1 MEAELSLSP
10 LLPVSIVAIV
20 AGFAAAAAAIA
31 LWRGLSGW
39 WLRALA
45 AGVLVVSLIE
55 PVLRQEEH
63 EDLSDVVFLVHDQT
77 ESQAI
82 ADRLQQSAVALAELS
97 EELSAMES
105 DGVETVRVDVRNNPG
120 DSDSGSMV
128 LSALA
133 AAAADVAPDRIAGA
147 IIVSDG
153 QVHDGG
159 VLDDFPAPVHLVLSG
174 RADEWDRRVV
184 VRRAPSFAIVDEEF
198 RLAFRIEDK
207 GEVPAGISG
216 AAEVTISINGG
227 DSRRARVPVGQE
239 VELSVTLSR
248 GGLNHLQV
256 EVTPEDGELT
266 DRNNVSV
273 ITVNGVRDRLRVLL
287 VSGLP
292 YAGERSWR
300 NLLKSD
306 GSVDLVHFTILRP
319 PTKTDSVPV
328 QELAL
333 IEFPVRELFLNK
345 IDEFDLIIF
354 DRYEIRG
361 ILPGIY
367 LANVVEYV
375 RGGGAL
381 LVAAGPAMAGPGGL
395 YRTALSE
402 VLPARPTG
410 KLVQR
415 AYLPEVTDLGSI
427 HPVTEDLASVP
438 ARGLNG
444 PDDPGDG
451 KVWGSW
457 YRLVEA
463 IAEHGQTI
471 MNGPDARP
479 LLILDRFGQGR
490 IAMLLSDQA
499 WLWTRGHDGGG
510 PQLELLR
517 RLAHWAMKEP
527 ELEEERLE
535 ADSSGS
541 GLVVTRRTMTDRVPR
556 LSITTP
562 GGERIESDMEPVS
575 RGRWRAGIEGLESG
589 VHVLREGDLVRVAVV
604 GSPAPREFEN
614 PLATSALLSGLV
626 KSTGG
631 AVVRLD
637 QDKTPDIRHVRE
649 GRVAAGRDWVGVIRR
664 DAVLVTDVRQQ
675 PLFPS
680 WLLLLA
686 ALATCVAAWRLEGR

>member
-1 MEAELSLSP
+1 MLSLSP
-10 LLPVSIVAIV
+10 LLPVSLVSIAAV
-20 AGFAAAAAAIA
+20 AAAMAACIA
-31 LWRGLSGW
+31 LWLRLSGW

-45 AGVLVVSLIE
+45 AGVLVVALLE
-55 PVLRQEEH
+55 PVLRKEEH
-63 EDLSDVVFLVHDQT
+63 EDLPDIVFLVSDQT
-77 ESQAI
+77 ESQTIAERSRQSADAI
-82 ADRLQQSAVALAELS
+82 AELA
-97 EELSAMES
+97 EELSALAS
-105 DGVETVRVDVRNNPG
+105 NGVETVRVDVRNNPG
-120 DSDSGSMV
+120 DSESGSMV
-128 LSALA
+128 LTALA
-133 AAAADVAPDRIAGA
+133 AAAADVAPDRVAGA

-153 QVHDGG
+153 QVHDGS
-159 VLDDFPAPVHLVLSG
+159 VLVDFPAPVHLVLTG
-174 RADEWDRRVV
+174 NTGEWDRRIVV
-184 VRRAPSFAIVDEEF
+184 SKAPSFAIVDEEF
-198 RLAFRIEDK
+198 RLAFSVEDK
-207 GEVPAGISG
+207 GDVPAGTSG
-216 AAEVTISINGG
+216 AAEVTISVNGG
-227 DSRRARVPVGQE
+227 DSRTARVPVGEE
-239 VELSVTLSR
+239 VELSATLTR
-248 GGLNHLQV
+248 GGLNHIQIAV
-256 EVTPEDGELT
+256 APGEGELT

-273 ITVNGVRDRLRVLL
+273 VSTNGVRDRLRVLL

-319 PTKTDSVPV
+319 PTKTDGVPV

-367 LANVVEYV
+367 LANVAEYV

-395 YRTALSE
+395 YRTSLSE
-402 VLPARPTG
+402 ILPARPTG
-410 KLVQR
+410 KVVQR
-415 AYLPEVTDLGSI
+415 AYRPETTDLGHI
-427 HPVTEDLASVP
+427 HPVTEDLAS
-438 ARGLNG
+438 AQAHGNDR
-444 PDDPGDG
+444 PDDSGNEQG
-451 KVWGSW
+451 WGNW

-471 MNGPDARP
+471 MTGPDRRP
-479 LLILDRFGQGR
+479 LLVLDRVGEGR

-517 RLAHWAMKEP
+517 RLAHWSMKEP

-535 ADSSGS
+535 AESSGG
-541 GLVVTRRTMTDRVPR
+541 GLAVTRRTMTDRIPR

-562 GGERIESDMEPVS
+562 GGERIESEMEPVS
-575 RGRWRAGIEGLESG
+575 RGRWRTRVEGHGSGIYVLGEGE
-589 VHVLREGDLVRVAVV
+589 LVRVAVV

-614 PLATSALLSGLV
+614 PLATSAVLSGLV
-626 KSTGG
+626 ESTGG
-631 AVVRLD
+631 ATVHLDREGIPDVR
-637 QDKTPDIRHVRE
+637 RVRE
-649 GRVAAGRDWVGVIRR
+649 GRVAAGRDWIGVVRR
-664 DAVLVTDVRQQ
+664 GAVLVTDVRQQ
-675 PLFPS
+675 SLFPP